1 MCNTHREG
9 TRVPGCRLCP
19 PCDLGPTSWPL
30 ALSTH
35 PCTPCEPREPGRGK
49 SLLWCS
55 PKSCLHHLE
64 AHWELY
70 SPADGSTHTIHC
82 RFALEYL
89 RLPGGRN
96 HRNNGGRRLGAVV
109 APLPKPSRAVPHKG
123 RARSPSS
130 AARTAPH
137 HLSAEPS
144 GTAATISRCPRAT
157 PRGRYGYR
165 NGRRAPT
172 PRNAAVT
179 ARMPCLRAQLQ
190 KQTMCKNGVLSKS
203 VPYLL
208 SHSPC
213 KVLTAHAGEHERA
226 GGN

>member
-1 MCNTHREG
+1 MS
-9 TRVPGCRLCP
+9 PGSPEEERACCGAALRAVCT
-19 PCDLGPTSWPL
+19 TSKRTGSFT
-30 ALSTH
+30 AQQTA
-35 PCTPCEPREPGRGK
+35 PRTQFIAV
-49 SLLWCS
+49 S
-55 PKSCLHHLE
+55 
-64 AHWELY
+64 
-70 SPADGSTHTIHC
+70 
-82 RFALEYL
+82 RFFEYL

-157 PRGRYGYR
+157 PRGRRGYR

-190 KQTMCKNGVLSKS
+190 KQTVCKNGVLSKS

-226 GGN
+226 GSN